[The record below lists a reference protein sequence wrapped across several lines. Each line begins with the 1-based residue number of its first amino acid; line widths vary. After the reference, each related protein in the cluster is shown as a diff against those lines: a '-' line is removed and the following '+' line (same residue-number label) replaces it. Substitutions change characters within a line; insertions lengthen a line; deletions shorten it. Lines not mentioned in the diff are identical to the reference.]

1 MPPAGSRN
9 RRGTG
14 YLIFSRPQFEI
25 ADGEPP
31 PHCRKREEGQIC
43 QRHNGPPIGKE
54 KPANIGS
61 KAVRNDMAPLKADR
75 LQNKNLYVLKR
86 SFLSNNH
93 CGMAKKLPDVIA
105 DTYRVFVQSLRDSP
119 FIGCISL
126 RYARGLPAPM
136 AAMPSGGPVL
146 PRDASAA
153 SSAAGSR
160 PFFPLSTTLC
170 CPSGKIPAG
179 TRPSRFRSAAIRS

>member
-31 PHCRKREEGQIC
+31 PHCRKQKKGRGPNLPKIKKDG
-43 QRHNGPPIGKE
+43 RHNGPPVGKA

-61 KAVRNDMAPLKADR
+61 KAVWLPLRQTGCKI
-75 LQNKNLYVLKR
+75 KIFT
-86 SFLSNNH
+86 FLR
-93 CGMAKKLPDVIA
+93 GVFYLIIIAGRQKTLPDVIA

-146 PRDASAA
+146 PRRFRRFI
-153 SSAAGSR
+153 GSR
-160 PFFPLSTTLC
+160 L
-170 CPSGKIPAG
+170 
-179 TRPSRFRSAAIRS
+179 

>member
-1 MPPAGSRN
+1 LFGGAAGQQELRHAACGNKRGSRN

-61 KAVRNDMAPLKADR
+61 KAVWLPLRQTGCKI
-75 LQNKNLYVLKR
+75 K
-86 SFLSNNH
+86 FL
-93 CGMAKKLPDVIA
+93 GGVFYLIIIAGRQKTLPDVIA

-146 PRDASAA
+146 PRRFRRFI
-153 SSAAGSR
+153 GSR
-160 PFFPLSTTLC
+160 L
-170 CPSGKIPAG
+170 
-179 TRPSRFRSAAIRS
+179 